1 MNNKGIVQGEPSA
14 TMSFREMNL
23 RVFQGQAIPQVL
35 FQPRIEPWY
44 DWHQKVGQLP
54 ERYRNTSLRALFD
67 DLQVSMR
74 YVHYYTGMPDP
85 VVLKYD
91 QQVRIHEQTSGNRIT
106 RVIETPFGDL
116 VEQLQLTVDKTW
128 REVDFLVKAPEDLV
142 KLRWLYEHSHYSF
155 SQENYLAGS
164 EFMGE
169 RGVPQFW
176 VPKSPYQSLAQIWM
190 KLPTLIYALADD
202 PAEVEATMQ
211 AIDAAYDPLYEQIT
225 AAGLAQII
233 NFGENI
239 HDHLLSPRYWQH
251 YLLPFWHKRVAQLRA
266 AGIYTHMHLD
276 GYFHTLLPTLHD
288 LPFDGIEAL
297 TPTPQGDVEL
307 EEIKEHIGNKV
318 LLDGIPAVYFLPSFS
333 RDELMA
339 ATEKVVELFAPRL
352 ILGISDEL
360 PEGADQEGIERVRLV
375 SEWCRAR
382 SGQDDSV

>member
-1 MNNKGIVQGEPSA
+1 MAVVDVTTSEPLP

-23 RVFQGQAIPQVL
+23 RVFQGQANPHVL

-44 DWHQKVGQLP
+44 DWHKQVGHLP
-54 ERYRNTSLRALFD
+54 ERYRDTTLRGLFD

-85 VVLKYD
+85 IVHKYD
-91 QQVRIHEQTSGNRIT
+91 QHVKVHEKRGDDRIM
-106 RVIETPFGDL
+106 RVIETPYGDL
-116 VEQLQLTVDKTW
+116 VEQLQLTVDKSW
-128 REVDFLVKAPEDLV
+128 REVDFPVKAPEDLV
-142 KLRWLYEHSHYSF
+142 KLRWLYEHSQYSF
-155 SQENYLAGS
+155 SAANYLTGS
-164 EFMGE
+164 EFVGE

-176 VPKSPYQSLAQIWM
+176 VPKSPYQALAQQWM

-239 HDHLLSPRYWQH
+239 HDHLLSPRYWQQ
-251 YLLPFWHKRVAQLRA
+251 YLLPFWHKRAAQLRS
-266 AGIYTHMHLD
+266 AGIYTHIHLD
-276 GYFHTLLPTLHD
+276 GYFHTLLTTLKD

-307 EEIKEHIGNKV
+307 EEIKEHIGDKI
-318 LLDGIPAVYFLPSFS
+318 LLDGIPAVYFMSSFS

-339 ATEKVVELFAPRL
+339 ATEKVVKLFAPRL
-352 ILGISDEL
+352 VLGISDEL
-360 PEGADQEGIERVRLV
+360 PEGADQEGIERVRLI
-375 SEWCRAR
+375 SEWCRSR
-382 SGQDDSV
+382 SG